1 MEGPVDTAFW
11 RGHDQWEN
19 GKFAKKNNG
28 LQIYLFHGAPKTTHK
43 KHGDRADTETGYN
56 ML

>member
-1 MEGPVDTAFW
+1 MIRDIASFKFQWAKMEGPVDTAFW

-28 LQIYLFHGAPKTTHK
+28 LHLHI
-43 KHGDRADTETGYN
+43 
-56 ML
+56 